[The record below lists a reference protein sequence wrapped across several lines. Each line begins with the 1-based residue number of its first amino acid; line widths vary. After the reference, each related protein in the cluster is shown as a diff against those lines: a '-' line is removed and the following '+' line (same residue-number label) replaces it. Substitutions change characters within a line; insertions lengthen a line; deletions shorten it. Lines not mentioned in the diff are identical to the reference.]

1 MDQRRI
7 KVYPFEPL
15 EAGLPGARS
24 LVVIERTTTFEQNEE
39 PTIAFYITSHSPSLG
54 CAARFGELARG
65 HWGGCEIRN
74 HWVRDS
80 CMRED
85 KTRSKN
91 YNLNCNLSAL
101 RVCLVALKADLD
113 QLQRA
118 GDLGDVLSASSGRKV
133 TKVPEPTRRLTSL
146 AFSRM
151 RSASRT
157 VVRELD
163 SAVAS
168 WRSAGR
174 RSPLT

>member
-101 RVCLVALKADLD
+101 RVCLVALKADLHPD
-113 QLQRA
+113 PSWPELQERCQHDPQIPFRA
-118 GDLGDVLSASSGRKV
+118 LLKHCAK
-133 TKVPEPTRRLTSL
+133 
-146 AFSRM
+146 
-151 RSASRT
+151 
-157 VVRELD
+157 
-163 SAVAS
+163 
-168 WRSAGR
+168 
-174 RSPLT
+174 